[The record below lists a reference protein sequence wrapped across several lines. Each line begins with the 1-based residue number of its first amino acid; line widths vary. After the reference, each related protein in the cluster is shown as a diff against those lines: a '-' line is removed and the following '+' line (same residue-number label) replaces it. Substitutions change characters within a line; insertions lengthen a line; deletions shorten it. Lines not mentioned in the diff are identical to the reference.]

1 MITLPNGNTYELL
14 FLDTNALSE
23 FTNNTND
30 FCKNFLLKYLNG
42 QNLFVVSYYNI
53 LELYKT
59 EIDFKVKIKDS
70 LGLIPLGILK
80 KPETLFMQEKTNN
93 NNEDDYNLIDFVIGH
108 NAFFNNSI
116 NSLFDMLENPKMQY
130 NLSTRYALFNKELNE
145 WQKKRKNPN
154 SQWQKQFKQNLI
166 NAMKGTVASFIDLEV
181 DKYYDNYK
189 ALKIY
194 ALIKNMFINNYTK
207 ELKINSIIDSYNA
220 AYLPYINIYITERTV
235 GSWLNEAKGRFP
247 FIQKKEII
255 KLSNLFS

>member
-1 MITLPNGNTYELL
+1 M
-14 FLDTNALSE
+14 A
-23 FTNNTND
+23 
-30 FCKNFLLKYLNG
+30 K
-42 QNLFVVSYYNI
+42 
-53 LELYKT
+53 
-59 EIDFKVKIKDS
+59 
-70 LGLIPLGILK
+70 
-80 KPETLFMQEKTNN
+80 
-93 NNEDDYNLIDFVIGH
+93 
-108 NAFFNNSI
+108 
-116 NSLFDMLENPKMQY
+116 
-130 NLSTRYALFNKELNE
+130 
-145 WQKKRKNPN
+145 KKRKNPN

-220 AYLPYINIYITERTV
+220 AYLPYIDIYIIERTV